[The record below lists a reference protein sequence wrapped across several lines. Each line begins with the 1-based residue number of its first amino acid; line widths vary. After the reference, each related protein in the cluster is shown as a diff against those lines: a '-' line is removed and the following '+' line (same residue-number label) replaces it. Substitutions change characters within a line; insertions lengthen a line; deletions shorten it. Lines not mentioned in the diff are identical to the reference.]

1 MLLTFNV
8 LFVSLQGILE
18 FSLKRGNE
26 SMLEKEVMEYD
37 SWSVFVC
44 CVSVLIYVYVC
55 GYACFVCRYM

>member
-1 MLLTFNV
+1 MLLTFNI

-18 FSLKRGNE
+18 FSLNRGNE
-26 SMLEKEVMEYD
+26 SMLEKEVMGYD

-44 CVSVLIYVYVC
+44 CVSVLIYVYVG